1 MASQPKAPFWLA
13 VWAVILGLV
22 GLAAW
27 RAGMLDQFGLGRPLG
42 GGNAAARQAGP
53 GGPPVGGGAGGAGGG
68 GPAAGGE
75 PGAEG
80 VLFEAGDSS
89 VPTTVKE
96 YAFKPAEKLPPV
108 KGTSAYKPLENET
121 VRFAL
126 NVWAGWSPII
136 LANNGFKAG
145 KVWQAPGGKPFKIEL
160 VLIDN
165 PVTMRDAYAAGEVHI
180 GWATLDMIPLFLEG
194 LVDRTGAP
202 KDSRVMPR
210 VFQQVDFSNGG
221 DGIVVRE
228 GIKTVRDLAG
238 KKLVLAQNSPSQFFA
253 LNMLV
258 AGGLQPGDIDMVYTE
273 DAFQAAAAFNAQK
286 DLAGCVSWAPDI
298 YNLEKAK
305 GNRMLVTTQT
315 ANRLIADVWFARADF
330 AKDHPDKIEAIVRG
344 IFDAMEALKT
354 ETSRAKAAELMAAG
368 YNIPATD
375 TLAMLGDAHSTNWA
389 ENYQFFI
396 NRNNPAN
403 FERIWK
409 QSYYLYR
416 RVGAISNPP
425 VPFDQVMDFSVI
437 QKLGSE
443 PKYAETKDEYAKPLA
458 PKTLSQIRAENEEIL
473 TNTVVIHF
481 FPNSWDLRKRIVRRI
496 DGREVEEPY
505 DPTVDLVLDEVGALA
520 KQFGNARI
528 VIEGHTDGSM
538 KGSVPAAMVKELSR
552 ERAGSVKAALVD
564 KFEFDQNRFA
574 VDGAG
579 WDRPADPEQ
588 PNDHAKN
595 RRVEIKVYSAEKE

>member
-1 MASQPKAPFWLA
+1 MASEPKAPFWLA

-27 RAGMLDQFGLGRPLG
+27 RAGMLEPFGLGRPG
-42 GGNAAARQAGP
+42 AVAQR
-53 GGPPVGGGAGGAGGG
+53 GAGAPGG
-68 GPAAGGE
+68 GPAGDEGAGAGGE
-75 PGAEG
+75 GGEG
-80 VLFEAGDSS
+80 VFFEASDSA

-96 YAFKPAEKLPPV
+96 YSFKPAEKLPPV

-126 NVWAGWSPII
+126 NVWAGWAPII
-136 LANNGFKAG
+136 YANDGFKAG
-145 KVWQAPGGKPFKIEL
+145 KVWQAPGGKPFKVEL

-180 GWATLDMIPLFLEG
+180 GWGTLDMVPLFLEG

-210 VFQQVDFSNGG
+210 IFQQVDFSNGG

-228 GIKTVRDLAG
+228 SIRTVKDLAG

-258 AGGLQPGDIDMVYTE
+258 AGGLQPGDVDMVYTD

-286 DLAGCVSWAPDI
+286 ELAGCVSWAPDI

-344 IFDAMEALKT
+344 IFDAMTALKT
-354 ETSRAKAAELMAAG
+354 EGAKAKVAELMAAG

-409 QSYYLYR
+409 QAYYLYR
-416 RVGAISNPP
+416 RIGAITNPP

-437 QKLGSE
+437 QKLGAE
-443 PKYAETKDEYAKPLA
+443 KKYAETKDEYAKALP

-496 DGREVEEPY
+496 DGKDVEEPY
-505 DPTVDLVLDEVGALA
+505 DPSVDLVLDEVGALA
-520 KQFGNARI
+520 KQFGNSRI
-528 VIEGHTDGSM
+528 VIEGHTDSSM
-538 KGSVPAAMVKELSR
+538 RGQVPPTMVKELSR
-552 ERAGSVKAALVD
+552 QRAGSVKEALVG
-564 KFEFDQNRFA
+564 KYEFDENRFA
-574 VDGAG
+574 VDGIG
-579 WDRPADPEQ
+579 WERPADPEQ
-588 PNDHAKN
+588 PDNHALN

>member
-1 MASQPKAPFWLA
+1 MAGQPKAPFWLV
-13 VWAVILGLV
+13 VWIVILGLV

-27 RAGMLDQFGLGRPLG
+27 RAGMLEPFGMGRPEVAG
-42 GGNAAARQAGP
+42 QRPGP
-53 GGPPVGGGAGGAGGG
+53 GGGDVPGRAGGDVPRPAGGG
-68 GPAAGGE
+68 TAGGDAD
-75 PGAEG
+75 GAGG
-80 VLFEAGDSS
+80 VLFEASDTA

-96 YAFKPAEKLPPV
+96 YSFKPAEKLPPV

-136 LANNGFKAG
+136 LANNGFQAG

-221 DGIVVRE
+221 DGMVVRE

-238 KKLVLAQNSPSQFFA
+238 KKLAMAQNSPSQFFA

-258 AGGLQPGDIDMVYTE
+258 AGGLQPGDVNMVYTE
-273 DAFQAAAAFNAQK
+273 DAFQAAAACNSQK

-305 GNRMLVTTQT
+305 GNRMLVTTAT
-315 ANRLIADVWFARADF
+315 ANRLIADIWFARADF
-330 AKDHPDKIEAIVRG
+330 AQDHPDKVEAIVRG
-344 IFDAMEALKT
+344 IFDAINDLKAEA
-354 ETSRAKAAELMAAG
+354 AKAKVAELMAEG
-368 YNIPATD
+368 FNIPATD
-375 TLAMLGDAHSTNWA
+375 TLGMLADAHSTNWA
-389 ENYQFFI
+389 ENYQFLI

-409 QSYYLYR
+409 QAYRLYR
-416 RVGAISNPP
+416 NVGAITNPP
-425 VPFDQVMDFSVI
+425 VPFDQVMDFSLI
-437 QKLGSE
+437 QKLGKE
-443 PKYAETKDEYAKPLA
+443 PKYGDSKDEYARTLA
-458 PKTLSQIRAENEEIL
+458 PKSLSAIRSENEEIL
-473 TNTVVIHF
+473 TNTVVVHF
-481 FPNSWDLRKRIVRRI
+481 FPNSADLRKKITRKI
-496 DGREVEEPY
+496 DGRDTEEPY
-505 DPTVDLVLDEVGALA
+505 DPSVDLVLGEVATLA
-520 KQFGNARI
+520 QQFGNARI
-528 VIEGHTDGSM
+528 VIEGHTDASM
-538 KGSVPAAMVKELSR
+538 QGKVPADMVKQLSL
-552 ERAGSVKAALVD
+552 ERAGAVRGELIEQF
-564 KFEFDQNRFA
+564 KFDASRFA
-574 VDGAG
+574 VDGLG
-579 WDRPADPEQ
+579 WDRPADMERPDE
-588 PNDHAKN
+588 HSLN
-595 RRVEIKVYSAEKE
+595 RRVEIKVYSAEQE